1 MAGADG
7 STVFGC
13 LQLACQ
19 FRGAV
24 RHDVAD
30 AAAVASSVL
39 GCDDSQAGRAGD
51 DFPAEVLRS

>member
-39 GCDDSQAGRAGD
+39 GCDDSQAGRPGG
-51 DFPAEVLRS
+51 R